1 MGLRGE
7 AWREGR
13 TSQAWNRTGRGREVR
28 TSSGTER
35 MNGEGALGVDD
46 GMTQDERMR
55 LAHVQEDNESA
66 EKGLTVTVLKETFH
80 PPTGPPE

>member
-1 MGLRGE
+1 
-7 AWREGR
+7 
-13 TSQAWNRTGRGREVR
+13 
-28 TSSGTER
+28 

-46 GMTQDERMR
+46 GMTRDERMR